1 MSVLVNADVLA
12 LTAIEVATKPPPPAD
27 LNAWAEENIVFGRES
42 PFPGPYRRETIP
54 PVARILDCLGPNHP
68 ARTVTVKASAQIF
81 KTTTAQIFIAGSMD
95 FDPCDMGYVHPTHD
109 NALRWARR
117 KWKVM
122 RRQSATLRRVFGEA
136 KSRDSHDTTLYQETR
151 DGLGSLTIS
160 GANSPASLSMASWP
174 KQVQDDL
181 SKWEANDA
189 GDPER
194 QSDARSSAFDWAKVF
209 KISTP
214 LRGKTCRISRAF
226 RHGTQERVHLPCPHC
241 RHRQPLEWKNF
252 QASIEREHPE
262 RAHFTCVSC
271 GGAIEHRHKA
281 KMLAECLR
289 LPAYG
294 WVADN
299 PSAKEPSFHIW
310 RAYAP
315 TRDWESIAREWLS
328 AEGDPQAEQA
338 FFNDVLGL
346 EYESAAEAPPWED
359 IRNRANGVDESG
371 NILRDAPVYERGRIP
386 PGGLLICVG
395 VDVQG
400 DRVEVHIKAFGELLR
415 RWTIDYEIIPHFIG
429 SDEAREAL
437 DKLLTR
443 TFPDAFGNDRGID
456 LIAID
461 GNAYTKDVF
470 AWAKTHPW
478 TRVIVVRGAKSDLA
492 PALALTKTERKP
504 DGSVRKTQKR
514 FYNVG
519 VSALKSAFYEV
530 LRRTNELA
538 RGYCGYPKGLD
549 DEFFRQMTAEKRE
562 TKIDKRSGFPRS
574 FWRKDHDR
582 NEVLDTEMYAE
593 AAAVRCGWY
602 TRTPESWAVMRRERE
617 KANPQ
622 GLAAPLEQASSVP
635 SATPAHVASPQVK
648 ITVAQPK
655 SKIAKLLA

>member
-1 MSVLVNADVLA
+1 MSILVDPRALA
-12 LTAIEVATKPPPPAD
+12 LTAVEIATRPPPPAD
-27 LNAWAEENIVFGRES
+27 LNEWAEKNIVFGRES

-54 PVARILDCLGPNHP
+54 PVTRILECLGPSHP

-122 RRQSATLRRVFGEA
+122 RKQSAVLRRVFGDA
-136 KSRDSHDTTLYQETR
+136 KSRDAHDTTLYQETR

-194 QSDARSSAFDWAKVF
+194 QSDARSSAFDFAKIF

-214 LRGKTCRISRAF
+214 LRGKTCRISRAY
-226 RHGTQERVHLPCPHC
+226 RNGTQERVHLACPHPEC
-241 RHRQPLEWKNF
+241 GHRQPLEWKNF
-252 QASIEREHPE
+252 QANIDRDQPE
-262 RAHFTCVSC
+262 AAHFTCVSC
-271 GGAIEHRHKA
+271 GAAIEHKHKSA
-281 KMLAECLR
+281 MLAACLT
-289 LPAYG
+289 LPNYG
-294 WVADN
+294 WVAEN

-346 EYESAAEAPPWED
+346 EYESANEAPPWQD
-359 IRNRANGVDESG
+359 IRNRAGGIDESG
-371 NILRDAPVYERGRIP
+371 NPLPDAPTYERGRIP

-395 VDVQG
+395 VDCQG
-400 DRVEVHIKAFGELLR
+400 DRTEVHFKAFGEYLR
-415 RWTIDYEIIPHFIG
+415 RYTIDYEIIPHFIG
-429 SDEAREAL
+429 TDEGRAAL
-437 DKLLTR
+437 DKILLR
-443 TFPDAFGNDRGID
+443 TFPDAFGNVRGID
-456 LIAID
+456 MLAID

-470 AWAKTHPW
+470 AWAKGYSW
-478 TRVIVVRGAKSDLA
+478 TRVIVVRGAKSDMA
-492 PALALTKTERKP
+492 PPLALTKTERKP
-504 DGSVRKTQKR
+504 DGQVRKTQKR

-519 VSALKSAFYEV
+519 VSSLKGALYEV
-530 LRRTNELA
+530 LRRADPLV
-538 RGYCGYPKGLD
+538 RGFCGYPRGLD
-549 DEFFRQMTAEKRE
+549 DEFFRQLTAEKRE
-562 TKIDKRSGFPRS
+562 TKVDKKSGFPRA

-593 AAAVRCGWY
+593 AAAIRCGWY
-602 TRTPESWAVMRRERE
+602 TRTPESWAVMRTERE
-617 KANPQ
+617 KMTERGQADLFDPAQDANTTTAH
-622 GLAAPLEQASSVP
+622 AA
-635 SATPAHVASPQVK
+635 K
-648 ITVAQPK
+648 PK
-655 SKIAKLLA
+655 LSIGDLGRLLNG